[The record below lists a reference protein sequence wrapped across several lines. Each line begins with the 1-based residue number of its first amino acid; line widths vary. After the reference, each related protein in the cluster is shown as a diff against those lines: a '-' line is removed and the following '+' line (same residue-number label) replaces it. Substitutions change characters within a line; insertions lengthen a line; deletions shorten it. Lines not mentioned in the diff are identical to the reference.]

1 MGTKITANNKMSE
14 QQFKA
19 TIDVE
24 ATAPT
29 EDVFDGD
36 EWSRKLNMKK
46 FPAKAKFSIE
56 VTDGEILVRGTV
68 TNHREEYD
76 LDVTSTEVWTKKLKL
91 PKKVIPETIRCSIQ
105 EHFLMLTGSK
115 VSNKKV
121 VPVVIQAPAPTSNP
135 TIVVESMQRETDE
148 QQKPT
153 VGSAPPSK

>member
-14 QQFKA
+14 QQVKA

-56 VTDGEILVRGTV
+56 VTNGEILVKGTV
-68 TNHREEYD
+68 TNQREEYD
-76 LDVTSTEVWTKKLKL
+76 LDVISTEVWTKKLKL

-135 TIVVESMQRETDE
+135 TIVVESMQRETEE

-153 VGSAPPSK
+153 LGSAPPSK

>member
-1 MGTKITANNKMSE
+1 MSE
-14 QQFKA
+14 QQVQA
-19 TIDVE
+19 TVE
-24 ATAPT
+24 VQASAPT

-56 VTDGEILVRGTV
+56 VTDGEILVKGTV
-68 TNHREEYD
+68 TNQREEYD
-76 LDVTSTEVWTKKLKL
+76 LEVISTEVWTKKLKL
-91 PKKVIPETIRCSIQ
+91 PKKVIAETIRCSIQ

-121 VPVVIQAPAPTSNP
+121 VPVVVQAPAPTSNP
-135 TIVVESMQRETDE
+135 TIVVESIQREADE
-148 QQKPT
+148 QPKPT

>member
-1 MGTKITANNKMSE
+1 MSE
-14 QQFKA
+14 QQVQA
-19 TIDVE
+19 TVE
-24 ATAPT
+24 VQASAPT

-56 VTDGEILVRGTV
+56 VTDGEILVKGTV
-68 TNHREEYD
+68 TNQREEYD
-76 LDVTSTEVWTKKLKL
+76 LEVISTEVWTKKIKL
-91 PKKVIPETIRCSIQ
+91 PKKVIAETIRCSIQ

-121 VPVVIQAPAPTSNP
+121 VPVVIQAPAPTSYP
-135 TIVVESMQRETDE
+135 TIVVESMQREADE